1 MNKLLKMCKRTPM
14 YCAVALLLVAY
25 IALQTPATTLDLFS
39 TNWGKGLSMTLVMVS
54 LLFDVKFGA
63 LLGFAVVMSIALA
76 SVNKDLK
83 ESYEETSEKVALTD
97 ESLTKKSLKA
107 ELDAH
112 VAESKAHH
120 SHKTVTREREEG
132 DAALSNQIMELR
144 HDLNLHTHAQA
155 AKY

>member
-14 YCAVALLLVAY
+14 YCAIAVLLVAY

-63 LLGFAVVMSIALA
+63 FLGFAVVMSIALA

-83 ESYEETSEKVALTD
+83 ESYEETSDDD
-97 ESLTKKSLKA
+97 EPLTKKSLQK

-112 VAESKAHH
+112 VA
-120 SHKTVTREREEG
+120 
-132 DAALSNQIMELR
+132 
-144 HDLNLHTHAQA
+144 
-155 AKY
+155 